1 MIRKFINIL
10 TNLKRKIMYAI
21 CIDDMETQGK
31 AYHGKC
37 NSYID
42 GKCLECPYFAD
53 NDRKSRCSE

>member
-21 CIDDMETQGK
+21 CIDDMEIQGK

-37 NSYID
+37 NGFID
-42 GKCLECPYFAD
+42 KECFDCPYFVD
-53 NDRKSRCSE
+53 NDRKRR